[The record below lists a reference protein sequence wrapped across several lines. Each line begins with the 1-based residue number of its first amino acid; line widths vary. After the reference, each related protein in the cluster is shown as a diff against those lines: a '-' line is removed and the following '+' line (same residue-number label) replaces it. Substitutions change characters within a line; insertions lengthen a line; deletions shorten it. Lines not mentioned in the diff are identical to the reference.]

1 MRARAGRADEVTAA
15 RPDLSDRAQIHD
27 LVVGFYREIVF
38 DELLGPVFEDVAE
51 VDWTVHLPK
60 LVDYWCQVLLGERG
74 YDGWILG
81 PHQAVS
87 DREPFRTEHFDRWY
101 DLWTDSIDAG
111 WAGPVAETAKAHAAR
126 IAAVLARRVAGLDW
140 APASV

>member
-1 MRARAGRADEVTAA
+1 MRTRAGGTDEAVAA

-38 DELLGPVFEDVAE
+38 DDLLGPVFDDVAE

-60 LVDYWCQVLLGERG
+60 LVDYWCQVLLGEPG
-74 YDGWILG
+74 YAGWLLG

-87 DREPFRTEHFDRWY
+87 DRERFRAEHFDRWY
-101 DLWTDSIDAG
+101 GLWTDSIGAG

-140 APASV
+140 APTDS